1 MPRRFIFRPRGCNY
15 LVAEITQLAHAWAW
29 ALGIV
34 CASESARCMD
44 GWLRHNG
51 VVCVCVCLWRGVAL
65 QVPRRRRRRHRR
77 RVFFPV
83 SLGWA
88 ATGGVLFMYSVSRGV
103 SLVVHLSSGKFAPD
117 NEPKTERTV
126 RGFYCC
132 RISVTRGYVLW
143 WLLFDIII
151 LSGLMKLVGDFFFWL
166 ANP

>member
-1 MPRRFIFRPRGCNY
+1 MGMGIGYCVRVRVPD
-15 LVAEITQLAHAWAW
+15 AWTDGGGTMAW
-29 ALGIV
+29 
-34 CASESARCMD
+34 C
-44 GWLRHNG
+44 
-51 VVCVCVCLWRGVAL
+51 VCVCVWRGVAL
-65 QVPRRRRRRHRR
+65 QVPRRRRRRRHRR

-83 SLGWA
+83 RLGWA

-151 LSGLMKLVGDFFFWL
+151 LSGLMKLVGDFFFGWPTRK
-166 ANP
+166 A